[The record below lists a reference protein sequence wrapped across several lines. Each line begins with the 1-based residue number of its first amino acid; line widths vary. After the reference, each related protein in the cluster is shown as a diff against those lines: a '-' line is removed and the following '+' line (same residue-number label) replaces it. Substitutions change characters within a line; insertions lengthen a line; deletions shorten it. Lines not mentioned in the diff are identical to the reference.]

1 VPVLLPKKLQHDHP
15 SAFPDVAPHALTA
28 ANVPA
33 DYSAMGFNKRKMED
47 PRRQAAEKEAA
58 GRGGIRRI
66 NVQFLPRK
74 SETQA

>member
-1 VPVLLPKKLQHDHP
+1 
-15 SAFPDVAPHALTA
+15 
-28 ANVPA
+28 
-33 DYSAMGFNKRKMED
+33 MGFNKRKMED

-58 GRGGIRRI
+58 GRVRRI